1 MDELV
6 LAREAEAAGE
16 HAEPP
21 HVFGRV
27 YSGRA
32 CPARQAVPGAHV
44 GAKHGQRV
52 VVEGRAHRSAIYLSQ
67 PESPSAQYTLHHGS
81 SLVLSSGPSLL
92 ARSDWKLD
100 RSSP

>member
-1 MDELV
+1 M

-16 HAEPP
+16 QSEPP

-27 YSGRA
+27 QSGRTR
-32 CPARQAVPGAHV
+32 PARQAVPGAHV

-52 VVEGRAHRSAIYLSQ
+52 VGEGRAHRSAIYVSQ
-67 PESPSAQYTLHHGS
+67 PESPSVQYTLHHGS
-81 SLVLSSGPSLL
+81 SLVLSSGPSLIP
-92 ARSDWKLD
+92 RSDWKLD